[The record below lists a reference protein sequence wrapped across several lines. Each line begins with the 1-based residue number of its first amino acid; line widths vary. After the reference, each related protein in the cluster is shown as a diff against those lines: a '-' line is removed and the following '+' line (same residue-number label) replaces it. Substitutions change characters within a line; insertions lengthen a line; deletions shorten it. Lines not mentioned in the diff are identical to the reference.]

1 MSKCQNCN
9 HDCHCEWD
17 RCMLIS
23 SHIDICECTKCTC
36 NTKDEDK
43 TWENE
48 VVYEK

>member
-1 MSKCQNCN
+1 MSKCQNCK
-9 HDCHCEWD
+9 HDCHCENT
-17 RCMLIS
+17 LHS
-23 SHIDICECTKCTC
+23 DICECTKCTC